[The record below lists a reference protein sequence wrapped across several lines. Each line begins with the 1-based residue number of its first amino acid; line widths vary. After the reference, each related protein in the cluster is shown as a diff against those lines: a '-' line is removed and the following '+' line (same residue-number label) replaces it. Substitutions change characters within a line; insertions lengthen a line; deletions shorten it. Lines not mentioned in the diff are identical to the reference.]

1 MPNETPV
8 TEALGLLKKGLQ
20 KFEITELLEKRGYN
34 LQQIEDALNQAQIKQ
49 GVEGNMPPENMKESA
64 MDQDIPVPPQEEF
77 VQQQIPSPQEQ
88 VPPMEQTQMYQAP
101 PQQYQMPPQQ
111 GPNYGDMQALVEQ
124 IVEEKWR
131 ELVRGVG
138 DMNVFKAR
146 VGDEIESVKQE
157 LLRTQKRLEDLQVAV
172 MGKVK
177 DYNISVDKIGHDMK
191 ALEKVFANILEPLT
205 MNVKELGRI
214 SEDLKKKHK

>member
-8 TEALGLLKKGLQ
+8 TEALELLNQ
-20 KFEITELLEKRGYN
+20 NFSNQEMTSTLEKRGYN
-34 LQQIEDALNQAQIKQ
+34 LQEISDAINQAKIKQ
-49 GVEGNMPPENMKESA
+49 GVEGKMPPQNMQESA
-64 MDQDIPVPPQEEF
+64 MDQDIPVPQQEEV
-77 VQQQIPSPQEQ
+77 VQQQIPVQQAAPPAEQ
-88 VPPMEQTQMYQAP
+88 PQMYQQP
-101 PQQYQMPPQQ
+101 QYQMPQQQ

-131 ELVRGVG
+131 DLVKGVG

-157 LLRTQKRLEDLQVAV
+157 LLRTQRRLEDLQVAV

-177 DYNISVDKIGHDMK
+177 DYNVSVDKIGSDMK
-191 ALEKVFANILEPLT
+191 ALEQVFGKILEPLT

-214 SEDLKKKHK
+214 SQEMKRKHK